1 MGSRPSF
8 RALIATLFSSALILL
23 ALIFLA
29 LISLALIPVPLYGAS
44 SSLQVKVDTGTVEG
58 KANGPLRSFL
68 GIPYAAPPV
77 GELRWKPPAP
87 AVKWT
92 GVRSATE
99 FGSRCMQGRIYSDM
113 VFRDPGISEDCL
125 SLNVWTPAKNAKA
138 NLPVMVWIHGGG
150 FMAGA
155 SSEPRQEG
163 GVLAR
168 QGVVVVSMNYRLGI
182 FGFFALPDLA
192 AESDKKAAG
201 NYGLLDQVAAL
212 EWVHRNI
219 ASFGGDP
226 ANVTIF
232 GESAGSFS
240 VSALMASPLA
250 KGLFHKAIGESGAA
264 FSTILPFEPLA
275 VRSQRDSQFATASFG
290 TQVLSELRAM
300 PAQKIL
306 DASVKKG
313 DGEGPPRFA
322 PDIDGYFLPE
332 PVPEIFS
339 QGKQTDVPLLAG
351 WNHDEGSFEAV
362 QGQPPVDTLK
372 STATKEF
379 GEKTED
385 FLRLYPGSNDAQAR
399 RSLQDF
405 AGDRFIAW
413 STWRWLE
420 AQTAT
425 GKQPA
430 YRYRFDL
437 GFPHAAE
444 EPDRGAYHSA
454 EIEYVFGMLDSKT
467 GVPWRAEDRAL
478 SDQMQ
483 KYWANFARSGN
494 PNGPGLPQWPTYRPD
509 SGWQVMY
516 LSPQSTAAKDVA
528 RDRYLFLNTAWT
540 K

>member
-1 MGSRPSF
+1 MGVLPG
-8 RALIATLFSSALILL
+8 
-23 ALIFLA
+23 FLA
-29 LISLALIPVPLYGAS
+29 VLVMLVPLALIPLKSYGWSPA
-44 SSLQVKVDTGTVEG
+44 LQVKIDTGSIEG
-58 KANGPLRSFL
+58 KASGPIRSFL

-87 AVKWT
+87 AARWSR
-92 GVRSATE
+92 VRAATE
-99 FGSRCMQGRIYSDM
+99 FGSRCMQARVYADM

-125 SLNVWTPAKNAKA
+125 FLNVWTPAKNAKA
-138 NLPVMVWIHGGG
+138 KLPVMVWIYGGG

-155 SSEPRQEG
+155 TSEPRQDG

-168 QGVVVVSMNYRLGI
+168 QGVVVVTMNYRLGI
-182 FGFFALPDLA
+182 FGFFALTELA
-192 AESDKKAAG
+192 TESDKKAAG

-226 ANVTIF
+226 SNVTIF

-240 VSALMASPLA
+240 VSALMASPVA

-264 FSTILPFEPLA
+264 FSSNALPFDPMA
-275 VRSQRDSQFATASFG
+275 VRSQRDSQFAASSLG
-290 TQVLSELRAM
+290 TQTLRELRAM

-322 PDIDGYFLPE
+322 PDIDGYFLPASA
-332 PVPEIFS
+332 PEIFA
-339 QGKQTDVPLLAG
+339 QGKQSDIPLLAG
-351 WNHDEGSFEAV
+351 WNHDEGSYEAV
-362 QGQPPVDTLK
+362 QGQSPLETLK
-372 STATKEF
+372 ATATKEF
-379 GEKTED
+379 GDKADE
-385 FLRLYPGSNDAQAR
+385 FLRLYAAGNDAQAR
-399 RSLQDF
+399 RSLQDL
-405 AGDRFIAW
+405 AGDQFIAC

-437 GFPHAAE
+437 GMPHAAVD
-444 EPDRGAYHSA
+444 PDLGAYHSA
-454 EIEYVFGMLDSKT
+454 EIEYVFGMLDSKA
-467 GVPWRAEDRAL
+467 GIPWRAEDRAL

-483 KYWANFARSGN
+483 KYWTNFARSGN
-494 PNGPGLPQWPTYRPD
+494 PNGPGLPPWPAYRLD
-509 SGWQVMY
+509 TDWQVMH
-516 LSPQSTAAKDVA
+516 LSQQSSASKDVA
-528 RDRYLFLNTAWT
+528 RDRYLFLNTV
-540 K
+540 KGK